1 MASTIANG
9 KFATTSGR
17 LFPDEEE
24 KFKPLP
30 AMPLATA
37 KPVRSI
43 FDADE
48 AAARQRSKDSGAFGG
63 PNLNPSNSQG
73 PTTRLLDRYDAM
85 QGARMGTS
93 TATSMPAT
101 ALESDTGKALRMARR
116 LKRQGFGGA
125 ANDLAKTAGATGL
138 KEPVLKSEGY
148 QAERD
153 KQDGAATS
161 AAMQYQAQLEEQNR
175 LTNEFIRAQIE
186 ALRKNGTLSPVP
198 TPR

>member
-1 MASTIANG
+1 MALTILNG
-9 KFATTSGR
+9 KLNTASVGT
-17 LFPDEEE
+17 DEE

-30 AMPLATA
+30 IVPPVMP
-37 KPVRSI
+37 PSVRSI
-43 FDADE
+43 FDAGE
-48 AAARQRSKDSGAFGG
+48 AAARQRASDTGAFGG
-63 PNLNPSNSQG
+63 PNLKPSNSEG

-93 TATSMPAT
+93 AATSMPAT
-101 ALESDTGKALRMARR
+101 SLESDTGKALRMARR

-125 ANDLAKTAGATGL
+125 ANEIAKTAGATGL

-153 KQDGAATS
+153 KQNAATTN
-161 AAMQYQAQLEEQNR
+161 AASQYQAQLEEQNR
-175 LTNEFIRAQIE
+175 LNNEFIRAQIE

-198 TPR
+198 TPV